1 MYSIYLEDT
10 FVRRLLNGL
19 MNAKSVEG
27 LKQKVEKLI
36 TAFETQRAEVKKLSE
51 ENSALN
57 FKIDQLGTKLN
68 SNAADS
74 KNTDLLKK
82 KVDKLIKEVE
92 SCIDIA
98 NG

>member
-1 MYSIYLEDT
+1 
-10 FVRRLLNGL
+10 
-19 MNAKSVEG
+19 MNAKSVER
-27 LKQKVEKLI
+27 LKQKVEELI
-36 TAFETQRAEVKKLSE
+36 TAFETQRAEINKLGE

-57 FKIDQLGTKLN
+57 FKIEQLETKLN
-68 SNAADS
+68 STAADS
-74 KNTDLLKK
+74 RNTDLLKK

>member
-1 MYSIYLEDT
+1 
-10 FVRRLLNGL
+10 
-19 MNAKSVEG
+19 MNAKSVER

-36 TAFETQRAEVKKLSE
+36 TAFEIQRAEVKKLSE

-57 FKIDQLGTKLN
+57 FKIDQLETKLN